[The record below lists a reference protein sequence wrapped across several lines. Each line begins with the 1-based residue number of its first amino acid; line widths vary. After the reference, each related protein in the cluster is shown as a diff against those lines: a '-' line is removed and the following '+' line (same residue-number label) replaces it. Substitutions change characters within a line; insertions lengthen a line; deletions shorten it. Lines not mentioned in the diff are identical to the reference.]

1 VIFSVWS
8 KIGGLAIMDVGK
20 ALTFITED
28 ERWVNKVIILLIV
41 SFFSFLIIPIFFLI
55 GYAIGITRNVKDGVE
70 KPLPEWENWGQLFM
84 DGLYIF
90 IAQFVYTLPFLII
103 ACIAMV
109 ATGGLGA
116 LADPG
121 GNSDAMAAL
130 VGTTGLIIGC
140 LGFLYVIA
148 LIFISPAIIIQY
160 VLQNDDFGACFRFGQ
175 VFGIARDSIADIF
188 IVVLVMIGIGFAV
201 SMVTGVLSLIPCIG
215 WIAAL
220 LIGLLAS
227 PYLTAVS
234 GHLYGQIATNF
245 LSGKQKFV

>member
-1 VIFSVWS
+1 
-8 KIGGLAIMDVGK
+8 MDVGK
-20 ALTFITED
+20 SLTFITED

-41 SFFSFLIIPIFFLI
+41 SFFSFLIFPIFFLI
-55 GYAIGITRNVKDGVE
+55 GYTIGITRNVKDGVE
-70 KPLPEWENWGQLFM
+70 KPLPEWEDWGKLFM

-103 ACIAMV
+103 ACIATV

-116 LADPG
+116 LADSG
-121 GNSDAMAAL
+121 GSSDAMGAL
-130 VGTTGLIIGC
+130 FGITGLIIGC

-148 LIFISPAIIIQY
+148 LVFISPAIIIQY
-160 VLQNDDFGACFRFGQ
+160 VLQNNEFGACFRFGE
-175 VFGIARDSIADIF
+175 VFGIARDSIANIL
-188 IVVLVMIGIGFAV
+188 IVILVTMGIGIGV

-220 LIGLLAS
+220 LISLLMG

-245 LSGKQKFV
+245 LSGKEKLV